1 MASAPL
7 NAHGLSLCSF
17 NMIGFGNGAC
27 MLNDLCGFYMLA
39 AVQEHWVKKDEFDEL
54 ALVHNYFFFA
64 ASGMKQAMV
73 KANLKDYPFS
83 GTNLSMVL

>member
-1 MASAPL
+1 
-7 NAHGLSLCSF
+7 
-17 NMIGFGNGAC
+17 MIGFGNGAC

-64 ASGMKQAMV
+64 ASGMKQAAA
-73 KANLKDYPFS
+73 KAILKGRPFGGVAFLWHKS
-83 GTNLSMVL
+83 LNGVIATLSARPNVL